1 MTPWKALFKVFNKST
16 ALTHISQW
24 FISRPSENVRK
35 HKLFWHFLEEKDIDL
50 KWINKLDIV
59 LYVFK
64 VNNNY
69 TKMASIE
76 VVAFPLLLKLS
87 KIFMI
92 FSMLIYFIFIDNLD
106 QRFVSWVIMYTRKVI
121 VKVNVWDWT

>member
-1 MTPWKALFKVFNKST
+1 M
-16 ALTHISQW
+16 
-24 FISRPSENVRK
+24 
-35 HKLFWHFLEEKDIDL
+35 
-50 KWINKLDIV
+50 

>member
-1 MTPWKALFKVFNKST
+1 
-16 ALTHISQW
+16 
-24 FISRPSENVRK
+24 
-35 HKLFWHFLEEKDIDL
+35 
-50 KWINKLDIV
+50 
-59 LYVFK
+59 
-64 VNNNY
+64 
-69 TKMASIE
+69 MASIE